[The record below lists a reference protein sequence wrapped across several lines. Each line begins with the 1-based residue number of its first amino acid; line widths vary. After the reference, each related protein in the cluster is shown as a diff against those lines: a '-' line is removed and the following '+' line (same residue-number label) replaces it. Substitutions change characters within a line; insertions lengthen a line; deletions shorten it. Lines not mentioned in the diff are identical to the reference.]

1 MVRTLCHSLIL
12 AVALTIAFSSSA
24 RAQQGI
30 TMEVVAFSPE
40 KDLYALRI
48 MDVDR
53 GNYFSIRKLDEGE
66 KVKDVAYEIE
76 TEERIWKQL
85 VKKYELTEEAVISQA
100 SPDGRFTLLGAPKG
114 PKYRIMVN
122 GNGKVG
128 TLMDIDLQVD
138 EQSKEVAKGMLKQV
152 AWNKK
157 GKWVVLIVNQRLGG
171 NFPMD
176 RDFAYQTK
184 FRSFR
189 VKWSN

>member
-1 MVRTLCHSLIL
+1 MVRKLCHGLLL
-12 AVALTIAFSSSA
+12 AIALTIVFTPPA

-40 KDLYALRI
+40 KDLYALRV
-48 MDVDR
+48 MDADR
-53 GNYFSIRKLDEGE
+53 GNYFSIRKLEEGE

-76 TEERIWKQL
+76 TEERIWKSL
-85 VKKYELTEEAVISQA
+85 VKKYDLTEEAVISQA
-100 SPDGRFTLLGAPKG
+100 SPDGKFTLLGAPKG
-114 PKYRIMVN
+114 PKYRIMVS
-122 GNGKVG
+122 GNGKTG
-128 TLMDIDLQVD
+128 TLMDIDLQAD
-138 EQSKEVAKGMLKQV
+138 EQSKEVAKGILKQV

-171 NFPMD
+171 NFPLD

-189 VKWSN
+189 VKWGN